1 MSDGFFGLLPEVVLD
16 AVERS
21 GARATGRVVALNSL
35 ENRVYDVELEGGRRV
50 IAKFYRP
57 GRWDRATILDEHA
70 VLLALVDEDFAT
82 AAPIPFPD
90 GDTLARTP
98 DGIWFALFP
107 RVLGR
112 AAGSLEP
119 PELGQLGQLVARI
132 HNVTA
137 SLPIAHRPA
146 LSPASYGGDSL
157 DILLAGGFIPG
168 SLEARYADVVGRL
181 VAVGEAR
188 FAGVRTH
195 PHPIHADLHRG
206 NLLEANARSWIILD
220 FDDLAIGPAVQDL
233 WLLLPARPEDCPEHL
248 AALVEGY
255 EQFRAF
261 DPDELV
267 LVEVLRGLRYVRYAA
282 WVASRWSD
290 PSFPRAF
297 PGWGSE
303 RYWSEQ
309 IADVSEQ
316 LELLSL

>member
-1 MSDGFFGLLPEVVLD
+1 MGDGFFGLLPEVVLD
-16 AVERS
+16 AAERS
-21 GARATGRVVALNSL
+21 GTRATGRIAALNSL
-35 ENRVYDVELEGGRRV
+35 ENRVYDVELEGGRRL

-137 SLPIAHRPA
+137 PLPIAHRPA
-146 LSPASYGGDSL
+146 LSPASYGRDSL
-157 DILLAGGFIPG
+157 DTLLAGGFIPG
-168 SLEARYADVVGRL
+168 SLEAR
-181 VAVGEAR
+181 
-188 FAGVRTH
+188 FAGVRTL
-195 PHPIHADLHRG
+195 PINADLHRG
-206 NLLEANARSWIILD
+206 NLLEAGPRSWIILD
-220 FDDLAIGPAVQDL
+220 FDDLASGPAVQDL

-255 EQFRAF
+255 EQFRVF

-309 IADVSEQ
+309 ISDISEQ
-316 LELLSL
+316 LEVLSR

>member
-1 MSDGFFGLLPEVVLD
+1 M
-16 AVERS
+16 
-21 GARATGRVVALNSL
+21 
-35 ENRVYDVELEGGRRV
+35 
-50 IAKFYRP
+50 
-57 GRWDRATILDEHA
+57 
-70 VLLALVDEDFAT
+70 
-82 AAPIPFPD
+82 
-90 GDTLARTP
+90 
-98 DGIWFALFP
+98 
-107 RVLGR
+107 
-112 AAGSLEP
+112 
-119 PELGQLGQLVARI
+119 
-132 HNVTA
+132 
-137 SLPIAHRPA
+137 
-146 LSPASYGGDSL
+146 
-157 DILLAGGFIPG
+157 
-168 SLEARYADVVGRL
+168 VGRL

-188 FAGVRTH
+188 FAGVRTQ

-206 NLLEANARSWIILD
+206 NLLEGWGDPRGAPSGGRSPLNDARSWIILD

-233 WLLLPARPEDCPEHL
+233 WLLLPARPKDCPEHL

-255 EQFRAF
+255 EQFRVF

-309 IADVSEQ
+309 IADISEQ